1 MWSIW
6 RYNSRGYNKDPPV
19 QVHPKILFGPGEFL
33 TPKFVEEYKITHV
46 INCAQ
51 EEYSPSWFKEKHREN
66 YFCLN
71 AIDSH
76 NVKILSWYSRFKLM
90 LDIFIQEEG
99 VTYVHCQAGINR
111 SGFLVMAYLVFEK
124 NYDPYSL
131 EKMIIKKRPCALTNT
146 SFRTEIYQK
155 FGEKLIEHNYK

>member
-19 QVHPKILFGPGEFL
+19 QVHPKILFGPGEYL
-33 TPKFVEEYKITHV
+33 TPEFAEKYKITHV

-51 EEYSPSWFKEKHREN
+51 EEYSPSWFKEKYPAN

-71 AIDSH
+71 AIDSYT
-76 NVKILSWYSRFKLM
+76 VKILDWYTTFKYM
-90 LDIFIQEEG
+90 LNFFTAEG

-124 NYDPYSL
+124 NYEPFAL
-131 EKMIIKKRPCALTNT
+131 ERMIIKKRPCALTNS
-146 SFRTEIYQK
+146 SFRSEIYQRV
-155 FGEKLIEHNYK
+155 GENLIKVDK

>member
-19 QVHPKILFGPGEFL
+19 QVHPKILFGPGEYL
-33 TPKFVEEYKITHV
+33 TPKFVEEHQITHV

-51 EEYSPSWFKEKHREN
+51 EEFSPSWFKEKYPTN
-66 YFCLN
+66 YYCLN
-71 AIDSH
+71 AIDSYY
-76 NVKILSWYSRFKLM
+76 VKILDWYSKFKIM
-90 LDIFIQEEG
+90 LDIFIEEG
-99 VTYVHCQAGINR
+99 NVYVHCQAGINR

-124 NYDPYSL
+124 NVHAETL

-146 SFRTEIYQK
+146 SFRNEIYQK
-155 FGEKLIEHNYK
+155 LLEDNYK